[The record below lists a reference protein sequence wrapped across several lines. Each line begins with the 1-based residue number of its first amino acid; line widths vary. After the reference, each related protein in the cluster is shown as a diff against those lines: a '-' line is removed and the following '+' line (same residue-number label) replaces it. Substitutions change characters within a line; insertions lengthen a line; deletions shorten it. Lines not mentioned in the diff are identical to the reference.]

1 MISFG
6 ASYGNTVMTRI
17 SLLVERFD
25 YLVAHWKPTLI
36 IFPVVVSAI
45 ILFSWRKPTHD

>member
-17 SLLVERFD
+17 SLLIERFD
-25 YLVAHWKPTLI
+25 MLVSYWQMTLGI
-36 IFPVVVSAI
+36 IPVMIVLIAI
-45 ILFSWRKPTHD
+45 FSYRKT